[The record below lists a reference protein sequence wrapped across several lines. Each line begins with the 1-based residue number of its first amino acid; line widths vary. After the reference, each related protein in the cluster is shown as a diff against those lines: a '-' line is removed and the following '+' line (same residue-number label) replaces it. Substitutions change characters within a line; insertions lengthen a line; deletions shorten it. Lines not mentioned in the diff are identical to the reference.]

1 MFSFQ
6 DAKKPGIDSFAKRTN
21 MARIPLLQEEDPAN
35 PIAAREALRDVGEG
49 RGIVLNVYRALANN
63 PAALRAIHALSM
75 ATRTFPNGKG
85 DGSLT
90 PAQSELAYTA
100 ATVANRCFY

>member
-1 MFSFQ
+1 
-6 DAKKPGIDSFAKRTN
+6 
-21 MARIPLLQEEDPAN
+21 MARLPLINEDDPAS
-35 PIAAREALRDVGEG
+35 PAAARVALRDVGAG

-75 ATRTFPNGKG
+75 ATRTFPNGNG